1 MPKRQVFYSF
11 HYANDCWRTQIVRN
25 IGSIDGTKP
34 VSANSW
40 EEVRRQGDA
49 SIRRWINENMRY
61 RSCVVVLVG
70 SQTSER
76 PWVQYEI
83 EHAWKEGKGI
93 VCIDI
98 HNFKDQHG
106 YTSFS
111 GKNPLSHFHIDKTQ
125 NYIAKRTYPIDS
137 NEICLDK
144 VCKFYKPSAYN
155 TYNDI
160 ANNIES
166 LIDEAIR
173 IRNQY
178 PK

>member
-1 MPKRQVFYSF
+1 MPKRQIFYSF

-25 IGSIDGTKP
+25 IGSIEGNKP
-34 VSANSW
+34 VSANDW
-40 EEVRRQGDA
+40 EEVKRQGRA
-49 SIRRWINENMRY
+49 AVQRWIDNAMYY

-70 SQTSER
+70 SETANR

-83 EHAWKEGKGI
+83 EHAWKTGKGI

-98 HNFKDQHG
+98 HNLKD
-106 YTSFS
+106 SFGLIS
-111 GKNPLSHFHIDKTQ
+111 KAGSNPLSHFFIDKTM
-125 NYIAKRTYPIDS
+125 NYIARRSSPIDR

-144 VCKFYKPSAYN
+144 VCKFFKPSAYS

-160 ANNIES
+160 EENIEI
-166 LIDEAIR
+166 LVEDAIK

>member
-1 MPKRQVFYSF
+1 M
-11 HYANDCWRTQIVRN
+11 VRN
-25 IGSIDGTKP
+25 IGVIEGNTP
-34 VSANSW
+34 ASAGAW
-40 EEVRRQGDA
+40 EEVKRQGNKA
-49 SIRRWINENMRY
+49 IQYWIDNNMRY

-70 SQTSER
+70 AETANR

-98 HNFKDQHG
+98 HNLRDSNGQTCYAG
-106 YTSFS
+106 S
-111 GKNPLSHFHIDKTQ
+111 NPLSLFCIDKTF
-125 NYIAKRTYPIDS
+125 NYIVKHCSPADR

-144 VCKFYKPSAYN
+144 ICKFYKPSAYN
-155 TYNDI
+155 TYKDI
-160 ANNIES
+160 ENNIES
-166 LIDEAIR
+166 LIEEAIT